1 METPSL
7 ITPTIDYSIT
17 PTNIDYMIGSYP
29 QTSLPNGAVLDVRTG
44 NEHLQYG
51 QQHQQQSDTISANE
65 RGDDGKEVP
74 QVSW

>member
-1 METPSL
+1 
-7 ITPTIDYSIT
+7 
-17 PTNIDYMIGSYP
+17 MIGSYP